1 MSFIR
6 VLPVGTVSQ
15 VIDPSWPRTQF
26 SNWMPAQP
34 GGLISNGPVKASSGN
49 RRESRNQKR
58 RQERLRLGIGG

>member
-1 MSFIR
+1 
-6 VLPVGTVSQ
+6 
-15 VIDPSWPRTQF
+15 
-26 SNWMPAQP
+26 MPAQP